1 MRRLWRARAVAVCV
15 VCGLLAPRADAS
27 TALPVC
33 GSPVRPLSRLAGRVD
48 GLVSTGDAIVA
59 LAGASSRDG
68 NAVPFLPHD
77 DLLVLAA
84 NGGARTQI
92 TLPPY
97 TIPPGLVAAPDR
109 RGILF
114 VVVDTALLTL
124 NTAKGRIVSRD
135 TLNVQ
140 PLGWPA
146 AVAAGAGE
154 RLYIAGQPS
163 TGRAAVLEALTVT
176 VGRGRPRVAWRAPL
190 GLTHAGIWLGLA
202 GRDLLAAYLPNA
214 DDVHGTLALF
224 DARSGA
230 LRFEYPVPVSPAA
243 IDAVHDRLYLDV
255 AGTIRVLAL
264 REGIAIA
271 AAPGTGPLA
280 VVPGRQLVAYVR
292 GSSVVLANAKTLAP
306 RERITMPDVTALAAS
321 SNDETLLVGRAGG
334 IAKVDLRGCGAG

>member
-1 MRRLWRARAVAVCV
+1 MK
-15 VCGLLAPRADAS
+15 LL
-27 TALPVC
+27 
-33 GSPVRPLSRLAGRVD
+33 
-48 GLVSTGDAIVA
+48 I
-59 LAGASSRDG
+59 
-68 NAVPFLPHD
+68 
-77 DLLVLAA
+77 
-84 NGGARTQI
+84 
-92 TLPPY
+92 
-97 TIPPGLVAAPDR
+97 
-109 RGILF
+109 
-114 VVVDTALLTL
+114 L

-135 TLNVQ
+135 TLDVQ

-146 AVAAGAGE
+146 AVVAGAGG
-154 RLYIAGQPS
+154 RLYIVGQPS
-163 TGRAAVLEALTVT
+163 VGRAAVLEALTVT

-243 IDAVHDRLYLDV
+243 IDGVHDRLYLDV
-255 AGTIRVLAL
+255 AGTIHVLSL
-264 REGIAIA
+264 HEGMSIA

-292 GSSVVLANAKTLAP
+292 GSSIVLANAKTLAP
-306 RERITMPDVTALAAS
+306 LGRINMPGVTALAAS
-321 SNDETLLVGRAGG
+321 SDDEALLVARAGS